1 MPYCRECGTSLDA
14 AVKFCPNCGAAQQAN
29 LVESVAAAASMRSRL
44 PESRVVAI
52 FTVLTAITGFAMLG
66 VGLLITGT
74 VEASIRTFAIW
85 FGSFVAAVGVL
96 SLMTAYGILRKMSWA
111 RLTGWASGL
120 TYIVTGVLVLG
131 GSTIGGLLSLAFG
144 AGSVYIFTRGDT
156 KKHLKGVTP

>member
-14 AVKFCPNCGAAQQAN
+14 TVKFCPNCGAAQQGSQ
-29 LVESVAAAASMRSRL
+29 VESLRATASLRSRL
-44 PESRVVAI
+44 PKPRVVAI
-52 FTVLTAITGFAMLG
+52 FTVLTAITAFTMLG

-85 FGSFVAAVGVL
+85 FGTFVAAVGVL
-96 SLMTAYGILRKMSWA
+96 SLMTAYGMFRKMSWA

-120 TYIVTGVLVLG
+120 TYIVIGVLVLG

-144 AGSVYIFTRGDT
+144 AGSVYMFTRGDM
-156 KKHLKGVTP
+156 KKHLKGGTP